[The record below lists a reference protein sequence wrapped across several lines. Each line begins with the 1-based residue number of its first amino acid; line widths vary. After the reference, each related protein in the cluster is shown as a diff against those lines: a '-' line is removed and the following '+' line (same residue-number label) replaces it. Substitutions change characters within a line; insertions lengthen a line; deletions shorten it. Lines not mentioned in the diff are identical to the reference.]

1 MSFFKI
7 GRDSKSGR
15 FKPVGPNGTTPSV
28 SPGSTEKS
36 HGPIFQTFTLP
47 DGKTIRHMRKDAF
60 DRAIDG
66 TKKG

>member
-15 FKPVGPNGTTPSV
+15 FKPVGSTGMTPSV
-28 SPGSTEKS
+28 SSSSKEKA
-36 HGPIFQTFTLP
+36 HAPVFQTFTLP